1 MHKFFLLESTIYVEK
16 SLKTFFCF
24 SGFVLSGMLQKLY
37 LLLYNG
43 VKKNK
48 NIERYKDSYVDGSL
62 TNLLRTDLNYIE
74 KYIYDSAFFKN
85 KSCGLD
91 KANNAS
97 YALLAKVGQTY
108 LALEE
113 YK

>member
-1 MHKFFLLESTIYVEK
+1 MLKK
-16 SLKTFFCF
+16 SLKIFFVCL
-24 SGFVLSGMLQKLY
+24 VLSCLGFCKSY

-48 NIERYKDSYVDGSL
+48 NIRRFKDGYVDGSL

-74 KYIYDSAFFKN
+74 KYIYDSAFLKN

>member
-1 MHKFFLLESTIYVEK
+1 MQKFFLLESTIYAK
-16 SLKTFFCF
+16 KKFKDIFCL
-24 SGFVLSGMLQKLY
+24 SGFVLSGILQKLSITLQWSEKEQKY
-37 LLLYNG
+37 STF
-43 VKKNK
+43 
-48 NIERYKDSYVDGSL
+48 KDGHVDGSL

-74 KYIYDSAFFKN
+74 KYIYDSAFLKN